1 MDGTLGTAANTAL
14 PMARPRLHCLDS
26 VRGLAALTV
35 LINHCLLLYPAT
47 IQEQIFAIAKFT
59 PFLIFTNGHAA
70 VIIFFA
76 LSGYVLSLPFFA
88 DGPLPYKQYLV
99 KRFCRLYLPFA
110 AAVCLS
116 VFLWLLSAHVP
127 VVSLGVWFQENWPD
141 PPLMGRQVLSHF
153 FMEGT
158 KFATR
163 FDGPTWSLAHEMRI
177 SIIFPVLVLISRKS
191 GRAIALGLLLFFVS
205 TVLLELFGDGN
216 INVTP
221 DSSLAAWILTLRY
234 VPFFL
239 MGVLLAKHA
248 ATLGAIIR
256 RLPWWMYAACWA
268 ASYVAICKHV
278 RSDWVLAYFGDL
290 FIALG
295 SAGLILLTL
304 HSPRASHFLEKG
316 PAHWLGRVSYSLY
329 LIHVPVLSFVGYQ
342 LAEKVGTSA
351 IAATAIASSLVLAE
365 IMFRWIEQPAIAL
378 GKWLVARA
386 VLAGAE

>member
-1 MDGTLGTAANTAL
+1 MGTAADTAL
-14 PMARPRLHCLDS
+14 PIARPRLHCLDS

-35 LINHCLLLYPAT
+35 LIYHCLSLYPAT
-47 IQEQIFAIAKFT
+47 TQEQIFAIVKFT
-59 PFLIFTNGHAA
+59 PFLILTNGHAA

-76 LSGYVLSLPFFA
+76 LSGYVLSLPFLA
-88 DGPLPYKQYLV
+88 GRPLPYKQYLV
-99 KRFCRLYLPFA
+99 KRFCRIYLPFA

-116 VFLWLLSAHVP
+116 VFMWLLSSHVP
-127 VVSLGVWFQENWPD
+127 VASLGVWFQERWPD
-141 PPLMGRQVLSHF
+141 PPLMWRQVLSHF
-153 FMEGT
+153 LMEGT
-158 KFATR
+158 NFATR
-163 FDGPTWSLAHEMRI
+163 FDGPIWSLAHEMRI
-177 SIIFPVLVLISRKS
+177 SIIFPVLVVIGRKS
-191 GRAIALGLLLFFVS
+191 GRAIALALLLFFVS

-216 INVTP
+216 INTLP

-234 VPFFL
+234 VPIFL

-256 RLPWWMYAACWA
+256 RLPWWMYAACLA

-278 RSDWVLAYFGDL
+278 RPDWALAYFGDL

-295 SAGLILLTL
+295 SGGLILLTL

-329 LIHVPVLSFVGYQ
+329 LVHVPVLLFVGYQ
-342 LAEKVGTSA
+342 LGEKVGTSA
-351 IAATAIASSLVLAE
+351 IAAIAIASSLILAE

-378 GKWLVARA
+378 GKRLTARA
-386 VLAGAE
+386 VLVGSE